1 LLRPEKWPLAAS
13 QKTVL
18 SSPRRYTIP
27 VMKREQAKTRHAQLV
42 VEIRRHDRAYYV
54 EARPVI
60 SDQEY
65 DRLYHELLDL
75 EKDFPELATPDSPSH
90 RVGGAPLSEF
100 QSVRHAVPMM
110 SLDNT
115 YSQEEVRDFVKRVQK
130 LLPDEKLEW
139 VVEPK
144 VDGVAVSL
152 RYEHGM
158 FTTGATRGDGTTGDD
173 ITANLKTIRSV
184 PLVLQRRTGVSPAQR
199 TRQREQKES
208 ELFVGFADGDRRDAR
223 PTLLEVRGEVF
234 MPLAGFEKLNA
245 ERKAAGEELFGNP
258 RNTAAGSLKQLDPKI
273 VAKRPLDILLYGIGQ
288 IQTPN
293 SELRTPNSQNEL
305 LDFLKSLGFKTP
317 ERTWFCKSED
327 DLIAAIAELDKVRK
341 KFAYETD
348 GAVIKLNSFE
358 QQRRVGAT
366 AKAPRWAIA
375 YKYAPEQAETKLN
388 AITIQVGRTG
398 ALTPVAELEPVFL
411 AGSNISR
418 ATLHN
423 EDYIR
428 EKDIRIGDTVV
439 IEKAGEVIPAVVS
452 VVLKKRPQPEP
463 PQFDFPRHIEGKCPA
478 CGGQIAR
485 DPEFSVWRCQ
495 NIAGCPT
502 QSVRRV
508 EFMAQRR
515 ALDIEGI
522 GGVVSEKVIERGLV
536 KEPLDLFDLTVDQL
550 AKLNLGTQ
558 DEPRIFGEKNAIKV
572 VEALERAKSFSL
584 ARWLF
589 ALGIEE
595 AGETTAYEVAK
606 FHNDLEHV
614 ANSPLLKGIAKLGSL
629 YDELALVSPFVR
641 TNQLKSSEEQAR
653 RKQQFEN
660 LKKEILVLGE
670 ELAKDGVAK
679 RNNKW
684 EKLTHEKREKS
695 KAVPEFVT
703 VVGTKVAK
711 NIVDFFASKAGQK
724 VLSRLQ
730 RLGINP
736 KTGLKAGETLV
747 PSDKLPFD
755 GKTFV
760 LTGSLASM
768 TRDNATDEVRMRG
781 GSVVGSVSSNT
792 NFVVA
797 GEEAGSKLDKAKEL
811 GVKILTEKEFLEML
825 GLKAKSET
833 KDKQTQKEL
842 L

>member
-1 LLRPEKWPLAAS
+1 
-13 QKTVL
+13 
-18 SSPRRYTIP
+18 
-27 VMKREQAKTRHAQLV
+27 MKREQAKTRHAQLV

-679 RNNKW
+679 RNKKW